1 MVDEKVIDTQDLLL
15 DRKNYRIDFKR
26 YTTLDEAVRRL
37 YLDEE
42 IVEMIEGIVEFP
54 GLYPHEKLIVI
65 PNGNGKY
72 IVKEGNRRVLAAKS
86 LLGEISPPPSHKR
99 KVETLKSKMSEED
112 LLSLKQMGA
121 VIYEMDDKAYM
132 KILANKHAKIGYK
145 NWGQISQW
153 AYFSD
158 LYDLNNKDME
168 LTASDLG
175 RKKSEIKSFIQNYK
189 LFSYIR
195 ELTYWDEEHLREKIE
210 SNNLDATKFTRP
222 LGWTDVK
229 KALGIEFGDDLEL
242 KVPSESKDKFDEIL
256 CRYARAS
263 LISTKKEEDYIFT
276 RTESAD
282 VLSLINS
289 WKQESTH
296 STTGNEVE
304 PETPSVASNGSETT
318 GSGTTTG
325 GEGRNGS
332 TGRNTSTKH
341 KKPAVYFE
349 DLKCSVEEQRLKRI
363 TTELIE
369 LSKQKRMEK
378 FTVCGTM
385 LSRALLESC
394 LRYQVNKKGKMGE
407 YLKSLEYEKEGK
419 THISQPGLK
428 NMVSFALKNVEN
440 LFKKSNAKNARKALE
455 QITNI
460 HLDYMNGIVH
470 ESWSDPTPGKIHD
483 FAGDIREMLKAILS
497 DTA

>member
-1 MVDEKVIDTQDLLL
+1 MVDEKVIDTKDLLL
-15 DRKNYRIDFKR
+15 DSKNYRIDFKR
-26 YTTLDEAVRRL
+26 YPSLDDAVKRL

-99 KVETLKSKMSEED
+99 KVEALKSKMKEED
-112 LLSLKQMGA
+112 LSSLKQMGA

-132 KILANKHAKIGYK
+132 KILANKHSKIGYK
-145 NWGQISQW
+145 NWGTISQW
-153 AYFSD
+153 AYFND
-158 LYDLNNKDME
+158 LYELNKKDIDA
-168 LTASDLG
+168 TAADLG
-175 RKKSEIKSFIQNYK
+175 RKKNEVKGFIQNYK

-195 ELTYWDEEHLREKIE
+195 DLTYWDENHLREKIE
-210 SNNLDATKFTRP
+210 SNNLNATKFTRP
-222 LGWTDVK
+222 LGWAVVK
-229 KALGIEFGDDLEL
+229 KGLDIDFKDDLEL
-242 KVPSESKDKFDEIL
+242 KIPVENKDNFDEIL
-256 CRYARAS
+256 CRYTRAS
-263 LISTKKEEDYIFT
+263 LISNKKEDDYIFT
-276 RTESAD
+276 RTESND
-282 VLSLINS
+282 VIALIDS
-289 WKQESTH
+289 WKQELRPPTTEKEDEPKAQTGAST
-296 STTGNEVE
+296 GDKKADVG
-304 PETPSVASNGSETT
+304 A
-318 GSGTTTG
+318 TTG
-325 GEGRNGS
+325 GKGS
-332 TGRNTSTKH
+332 KGTSDKGGSTKH
-341 KKPAVYFE
+341 KMPAVYFE

-378 FTVCGTM
+378 FAVSGTI

-407 YLKSLEYEKEGK
+407 YVKSLEYVNDGK
-419 THISQPGLK
+419 THVSQPGLK
-428 NMVSFALKNVEN
+428 NMVTYVLNNVEDIFEKAN
-440 LFKKSNAKNARKALE
+440 VKHARKALE
-455 QITNI
+455 QITSI
-460 HLDYMNGIVH
+460 HLDYMNGVVH

-497 DTA
+497 DAA